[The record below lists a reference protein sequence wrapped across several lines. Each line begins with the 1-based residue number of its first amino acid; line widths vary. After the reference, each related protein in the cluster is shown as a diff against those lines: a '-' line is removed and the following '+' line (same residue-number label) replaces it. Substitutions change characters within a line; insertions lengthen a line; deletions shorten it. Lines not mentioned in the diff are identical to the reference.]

1 MTDKMKIGVVCLE
14 RTTFDYQAATE
25 IYRRT
30 IGELKADTSVDW
42 AIIETPVIEVEEAIA
57 AGETLARQLVDGVVI
72 ISATFHLG
80 HLALTVERL
89 VKRPVLLWAF
99 SELPYDGG
107 KIRLNSVCG
116 INLNASNL
124 YKAGVEGYC
133 CTIGDHIDQDWLA
146 AVRIQTKL
154 RRAHIGLAGY
164 RADGFF
170 NLDVEDL
177 TLART
182 YGILIDHY
190 ELSEFYGGAV
200 ESPEYERYIDAHF
213 NTDDITAAQKCKV
226 AALAAGIEGFLKQK
240 KLDAVAVRCWPEFAR
255 DYGVAPCASMALL
268 AAKGYI
274 LGCEGDMEGTLSLL
288 ACKALSDGT
297 PYMADLS
304 QVDFEEDYALMWHCG
319 VAADT
324 LWDGKSVCSLD
335 TYFAGGKGVT
345 TGMVMKEGP
354 VTIFRMDTARGKTRL
369 FIQRGEALPMEKAL
383 RGTYAKVRFDR
394 NVRDLFAL
402 VADYG
407 VAHHV
412 AMLYGDH
419 LSALRKFARVA
430 GFEVIE

>member
-1 MTDKMKIGVVCLE
+1 MTENIRIGVVCLV
-14 RTTFDYQAATE
+14 RTTFDYQAATA
-25 IYRRT
+25 IYNQKMVA
-30 IGELKADTSVDW
+30 LQADDTVDW
-42 AIIETPVIEVEEAIA
+42 VFIEQPVIEAEEAVR
-57 AGETLARQLVDGVVI
+57 AGKALAERHLDGVVI

-80 HLALTVERL
+80 HLALTIERL

-99 SELPYDGG
+99 PELPYDGG

-124 YKAGVEGYC
+124 YKAGVDGYC
-133 CTIGDHIDQDWLA
+133 CVIGEDIDREWL
-146 AVRIQTKL
+146 
-154 RRAHIGLAGY
+154 RAIRVISRLKNAHVGLAGY

-177 TLART
+177 TLLRT
-182 YGILIDHY
+182 YGILVDHY
-190 ELSEFYGGAV
+190 ELSEFYGKAAQ
-200 ESPEYERYIDAHF
+200 SLAYEGYIDARF
-213 NTDDITAAQKCKV
+213 DTSDITSAQKSKV
-226 AALAAGIEGFLKQK
+226 AALASGIEQFMQEKR
-240 KLDAVAVRCWPEFAR
+240 LDAVAVRCWPEFAR
-255 DYGVAPCASMALL
+255 DYGIAPCASMAIL

-297 PYMADLS
+297 PFMADLS
-304 QVDFEEDYALMWHCG
+304 QVDFDADYALMWHCG

-345 TGMVMKEGP
+345 TGMVMKTGP
-354 VTIFRMDTARGKTRL
+354 VTIFRLDTARGKTRL
-369 FIQRGEALPMEKAL
+369 FMQRGEALPMTKDL

-394 NVRDLFAL
+394 PVKDLFAL
-402 VADYG
+402 VADNG
-407 VAHHV
+407 IAHHV

-419 LSALRKFARVA
+419 AEALKRYARIT
-430 GFEVIE
+430 GCEVIA